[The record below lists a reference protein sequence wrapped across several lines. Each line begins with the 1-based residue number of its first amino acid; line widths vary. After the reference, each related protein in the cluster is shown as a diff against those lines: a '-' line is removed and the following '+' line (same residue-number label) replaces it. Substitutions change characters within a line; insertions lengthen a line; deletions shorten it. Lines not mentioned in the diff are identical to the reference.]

1 MFRNYL
7 TIAIR
12 NLQKQR
18 VHSFINIAGLAAGMA
33 LTLLIALWI
42 TDEMSFDHYS
52 PDHRRLGIAMH
63 YTYLGDQ
70 NGTSEVIPMPWG
82 NAFRSQYPHL
92 FSSTALTSGT
102 AFDGLVSY
110 GDHVVNGKALW
121 AQIQLP
127 QMFGFRFIKGDIAAA
142 KDPSTVLISQSL
154 ATALFGKTDP
164 IGKTVKGGNQIDFR
178 VGGVYEDIPRNTSFY
193 GLQII
198 LPWDNKGNGY
208 RNASTDWFDHDGN
221 LYVELAPGVTAEQA
235 SARIRPMPMSHLTN
249 LNIKGLVEEAFIHPL
264 DKAHLW
270 NNFKNGKPDGGPIRF
285 VWLFGIIGVF
295 VLLLACINF
304 MNLSTARSERRAKEV
319 GIRKTLGSLTRQLI
333 AQFLSESVLVA
344 FIAVLIALVIV
355 GLALPFFNQLAAK
368 DMYIPWGEP
377 LFWLSLLGFALS
389 TGLLA
394 GSYPAFYLSRFN
406 PVKALKGSFKAGRF
420 ASLPRQVLVV
430 LQFTVSLTL
439 IIGTIIVFRQIMYSK
454 DRPIGYTR
462 EGLITVDMNTPEI
475 GQHYEALRTE
485 LIQKGLAADVAASN
499 MTTTKFADDNTM
511 EWQGKRPDQMA
522 VAFNNVNVTPDY
534 GHTIGWHIVSGRD
547 FSRDYPTDSSSAI
560 LNEKAVRDMQIKD
573 PVGLRVKLFGKEYH
587 VIGVAANMVS
597 ASPYDTIQ
605 PAVFVGSTYNSVMIV
620 RIKPGLMTHTALA
633 QMEPI
638 FKKYN
643 PASPFIYNFVD
654 NEYSAKFASEERIG
668 NLAAVFTGLAIFI
681 SCLGLFG
688 LAAFVAEQRTKEIG
702 VRKVLGAG
710 VFSLWSLLSKNF
722 LKLTAIS
729 ILIAIPVAWY
739 GMNKWIGQYNYH
751 AALSW
756 WIFASAG
763 AGILLITLLTVSFQS
778 LKAAFMNP
786 VKSLRSE

>member
-1 MFRNYL
+1 MFKNYFL
-7 TIAIR
+7 LAWR
-12 NLQKQR
+12 HLSRDKGY
-18 VHSFINIAGLAAGMA
+18 SAINIIGLAAGMA
-33 LTLLIALWI
+33 ISLLIGLWI
-42 TDEMSFDHYS
+42 IDEVSFDHYA
-52 PDHRRLGIAMH
+52 PEHRRLGIAMH

-70 NGTSEVIPMPWG
+70 NGTSSVIPMPWG
-82 NAFRSQYPHL
+82 DAFRSQYPQL

-121 AQIQLP
+121 AQTQLP
-127 QMFGFRFIKGDIAAA
+127 QMFGFRFIKGDLAAA

-164 IGKTVKGGNQIDFR
+164 IGKTVKGGNQIDFK
-178 VGGVYEDIPRNTSFY
+178 VGGVYEDLPRNTTFY
-193 GLQII
+193 GLQVI
-198 LPWDNKGNGY
+198 LPWDNKGNDY
-208 RNASTDWFDHDGN
+208 RNTSTDWFDHDGN
-221 LYVELAPGVTAEQA
+221 LYVELAPGVTAKQA
-235 SARIRPMPMSHLTN
+235 SARIRQMPMPHLTS
-249 LNIKGLVEEAFIHPL
+249 LNIKGLVEEAFIHPI

-270 NNFKNGKPDGGPIRF
+270 NNFINGKPDGGPIRF

-304 MNLSTARSERRAKEV
+304 MNLSTARSEQRAKEV
-319 GIRKTLGSLTRQLI
+319 GIRKTIGSLTRQLI

-344 FIAVLIALVIV
+344 FIAVVIALVIV
-355 GLALPFFNQLAAK
+355 GLALPYFNQLAAK

-377 LFWLSLLGFALS
+377 LFWLSLLGFAFF

-406 PVKALKGSFKAGRF
+406 PVKVLKGTFKAGHL

-430 LQFTVSLTL
+430 LQFTVSLIL

-462 EGLITVDMNTPEI
+462 EGLISVDMNTPEI
-475 GQHYEALRTE
+475 SQHYEALRTE
-485 LIQKGLAADVAASN
+485 LIQKGLAENVAASN
-499 MTTTKFADDNTM
+499 MTTTNFADDNTM
-511 EWQGKRPDQMA
+511 EWQGKRPDQLA
-522 VAFNNVNVTPDY
+522 VTFNNVNVTPDY
-534 GHTIGWHIVSGRD
+534 GQTIGWHIVSGRD
-547 FSRDYPTDSSSAI
+547 FSRDYPTDSSAVV
-560 LNEKAVRDMQIKD
+560 LNEKAVRDMQVKD

-605 PAVFVGSTYNSVMIV
+605 PAVFVGSSYTGVMIV
-620 RIKPGLMTHTALA
+620 RIKPGLSTHTALA
-633 QMEPI
+633 KMAPV
-638 FKKYN
+638 FTKYN

-668 NLAAVFTGLAIFI
+668 HLAAVFTGLAIFI

-710 VFSLWSLLSKNF
+710 VFSPWGLLSTNF

-729 ILIAIPVAWY
+729 ILIAIP
-739 GMNKWIGQYNYH
+739 
-751 AALSW
+751 LS
-756 WIFASAG
+756 
-763 AGILLITLLTVSFQS
+763 
-778 LKAAFMNP
+778 
-786 VKSLRSE
+786 